1 MGRGNSGATYQADV
15 MFVCCSIVVYLLFV
29 LRLLVGTVY
38 RKGGT
43 TQNKSMDITMEE
55 MQRELG
61 LGVDCG

>member
-1 MGRGNSGATYQADV
+1 
-15 MFVCCSIVVYLLFV
+15 MFVAHLLFIS
-29 LRLLVGTVY
+29 RLLVGTVY

-43 TQNKSMDITMEE
+43 TQNKSVDITMEE